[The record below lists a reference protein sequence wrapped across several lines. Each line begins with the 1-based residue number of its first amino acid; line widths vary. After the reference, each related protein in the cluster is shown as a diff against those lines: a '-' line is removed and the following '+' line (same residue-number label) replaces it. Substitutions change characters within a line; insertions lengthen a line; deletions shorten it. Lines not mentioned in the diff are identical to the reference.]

1 MVKLLFCLNELM
13 EQFVSNMYTIGIK
26 KEPEPLVMKTVV
38 VNRRFTCP
46 IPIFFFKSITS
57 DTC

>member
-1 MVKLLFCLNELM
+1 M

-38 VNRRFTCP
+38 VNRRLTCP
-46 IPIFFFKSITS
+46 IPIIFFKSITS